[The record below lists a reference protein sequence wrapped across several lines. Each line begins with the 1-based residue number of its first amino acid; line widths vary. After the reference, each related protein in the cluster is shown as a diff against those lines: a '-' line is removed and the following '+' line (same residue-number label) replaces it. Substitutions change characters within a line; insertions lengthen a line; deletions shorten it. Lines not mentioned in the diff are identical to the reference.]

1 MPTHNF
7 SIIGNSEVR
16 PAPEYFVFMPGW
28 GFDGRV
34 IELRPDDQTWIVP
47 DRQLDPESA
56 IYDLVSFLDRQGI
69 GPVIPVGWS
78 MGANLALDFTL
89 AHPDRVQ
96 ALYLLAMRQSWPA
109 RQIAEIRADLGK
121 DPAGFMRNFYRK
133 TFLGH
138 QPEYREF
145 AADLEKTYLAD
156 LDPARLEK
164 GLDYLEKYDLG
175 ARSGAIA
182 DLEIPIYQFHGGKDI
197 IAPPSEM
204 ASVPGAV
211 RQMIKGAGHPL
222 FLDHRCALDRHR
234 KKAAIRHKFC
244 RSADTYDDHAVLQGE
259 IAVKMTGHLP
269 SSPPATILEI
279 GCGTGTYTALLAKR
293 YPEAEITAL
302 DFADE
307 MVARARKKLGG
318 TGPVSFACADAEVF
332 LRDHDNRF
340 ELITSNATLHW
351 FDNLEAS
358 AVFLEKNLH
367 EGGTLLCSVFGPETM
382 RELQAGL
389 QTVLGEEVMISASS
403 FPDQE
408 ELERIFA
415 PLFNRVEIR
424 EEKIIRTYPD
434 LKALLTNIKK
444 TGTAGWH
451 PGRHLLNRGHFR
463 ELEKWF
469 SHNYDGCRISY
480 QVFMV
485 NCRK

>member
-7 SIIGNSEVR
+7 SIIGNSEVS
-16 PAPEYFVFMPGW
+16 PAPEYFVFLPGW
-28 GFDGRV
+28 GFDGQV
-34 IELRPDDQTWIVP
+34 IELLPDGQTWIVP

-56 IYDLVSFLDRQGI
+56 IDDLVGFLDRQRI
-69 GPVIPVGWS
+69 GSVIPVGWS
-78 MGANLALDFTL
+78 LGANLALDFTL
-89 AHPDRVQ
+89 AHPDLVQ

-109 RQIAEIRADLGK
+109 RQIAEIRADLGS

-138 QPEYREF
+138 QPEYRKF
-145 AADLEKTYLAD
+145 AAEMENTFITNLDLT
-156 LDPARLEK
+156 RLEK
-164 GLDYLEKYDLG
+164 GLNYLEKYDLG
-175 ARSGAIA
+175 ARSKKIA
-182 DLEIPIYQFHGGKDI
+182 ELKIPIYQYHGGKDI

-222 FLDHRCALDRHR
+222 FLDRRSALDRHR

-244 RSADTYDDHAVLQGE
+244 RSATTYDDHAVLQGE
-259 IAVKMTGHLP
+259 IAEKMTGHLP

-307 MVARARKKLGG
+307 MVARARKKLAGA
-318 TGPVSFACADAEVF
+318 GPIGFVCKDAEVF
-332 LRDHDNRF
+332 LRDREKRF
-340 ELITSNATLHW
+340 DLITSNATLHW

-358 AVFLEKNLH
+358 AAHIEKNLSA
-367 EGGTLLCSVFGPETM
+367 GGTLLCSVFGPETM

-408 ELERIFA
+408 ELGRIFT
-415 PLFNRVEIR
+415 PLFDRVEIR
-424 EEKIIRTYPD
+424 EEKIIRQYPD

-469 SHNYDGCRISY
+469 KADRGGCRISY